1 MMQFLISGDIML
13 EKLHEH
19 ITNELQQCS
28 RTDTIFVITAVLF
41 NLVVL
46 GINSAVAAN
55 ATSKNANSSDDIV
68 GIIFILIVI
77 FVNVISIWALLTGKN
92 TRGKLL
98 QGLLNMYKD
107 NNVEKYYNASLL
119 TNYNKR
125 YALFSSVILCLA
137 LTSIAIPLVI
147 RIL

>member
-1 MMQFLISGDIML
+1 MI
-13 EKLHEH
+13 EKLHDH
-19 ITNELQQCS
+19 ITDELQQCS

-46 GINSAVAAN
+46 GINSAVAGS
-55 ATSKNANSSDDIV
+55 ATSKNANASDDIV
-68 GIIFILIVI
+68 MVIFILIALM
-77 FVNVISIWALLTGKN
+77 VNAIAIVALLTGKN

-98 QGLLNMYKD
+98 QGLFEMYQD
-107 NNVEKYYNASLL
+107 NKVEKYYSATLL

-125 YALFSSVILCLA
+125 YSLFAAVILCLA
-137 LTSIAIPLVI
+137 LTSIAVPLVI

>member
-1 MMQFLISGDIML
+1 ML

-19 ITNELQQCS
+19 ITDELQQCS

-46 GINSAVAAN
+46 GINSAVAGN
-55 ATSKNANSSDDIV
+55 ATSKNASASDDIV
-68 GIIFILIVI
+68 LIIFILIAI
-77 FVNVISIWALLTGKN
+77 FVNAIAIIALLTGKN

-98 QGLLNMYKD
+98 QGLLNMYQD
-107 NNVEKYYNASLL
+107 NQVDKYYNASLL

-125 YALFSSVILCLA
+125 YTLFSAVILCLA
-137 LTSIAIPLVI
+137 LTSIAVPLVI